1 MIVAVNL
8 VSSAYV
14 YWGNRDKLD
23 IWETRVMTS
32 LIVAANALTIS
43 TISIEV
49 INYFRAKEIMLATS
63 FASPMHFSLTSLWA
77 LYFVLVILVGVYQ
90 TSKTIRLSGLLLLG
104 IPVLKLY
111 VYDVFLLDPVYRVIA
126 FVTLGVLLL
135 TTGLLYQSHGRAMKE
150 FLFNRGS

>member
-1 MIVAVNL
+1 M
-8 VSSAYV
+8 
-14 YWGNRDKLD
+14 
-23 IWETRVMTS
+23 
-32 LIVAANALTIS
+32 
-43 TISIEV
+43 
-49 INYFRAKEIMLATS
+49 
-63 FASPMHFSLTSLWA
+63 
-77 LYFVLVILVGVYQ
+77 LVILVGVYQ